1 MFTWNLFR
9 WNMFRSQCERSIRY
23 SLCLNPSCNCKIK
36 GVLLKSSRCKP
47 SKHPTRAVFVPHR
60 GHIFPSSIQL
70 FLPISTKKNTSHFFS
85 SGLLAPGTCV
95 LARAYAYSCFK
106 KGCRK
111 KKTNVKMHAAIQQG
125 IVGSHTRYILYPIS
139 YGPPSKIVTVR
150 PGRGIAGLL
159 YTFDLLKSIDH
170 IPD

>member
-1 MFTWNLFR
+1 MQTFKTSNSCCFCSTSRSYFAIQYSTFSSNIYKEKHITFLFIWFT
-9 WNMFRSQCERSIRY
+9 CAGHVCVGPG
-23 SLCLNPSCNCKIK
+23 LCL
-36 GVLLKSSRCKP
+36 
-47 SKHPTRAVFVPHR
+47 
-60 GHIFPSSIQL
+60 QL
-70 FLPISTKKNTSHFFS
+70 FQERLSE
-85 SGLLAPGTCV
+85 
-95 LARAYAYSCFK
+95 
-106 KGCRK
+106 